1 MRNIFWCKKCNAPIL
16 TVKCKA
22 CNTQGFRI
30 ASDIRPVFPEEK
42 MLLEVL
48 LQFPQGYLSKKSVW
62 YTSGNML
69 LIDGKTQP
77 LNKSELEQLD
87 ISKIRKELFHRK
99 SNFNLNYEYSFFD
112 SHIRSFI
119 MCNRERVN
127 EIEFEAF
134 EIVEKAKNLEKDFVP
149 IVSFSGGKDSTVV
162 SDIVRR
168 AYANQSIIHAFGN
181 TTLELPETLE
191 YISRFKKNNNKTPF
205 IESKSKHN
213 FINVCEKIGPPSRV
227 MRWCCTVFKTG
238 PIGQTFSGLSA
249 TKPILT
255 YYGVR
260 RSESSRRSKYKS
272 IEKSPKISQQT
283 VVAPIINWNNV
294 DIWLYILERNLDF
307 NHSYRLGFSR
317 VGCWACPSNSSWSFF
332 LTRIYHPE
340 LSEPWR
346 KFLIGVAREIGKPDP
361 IEYVDSGNWKA
372 RQGGM
377 GLENSYK
384 GIITSKPCGDDPFA
398 KTYQLTKPIESGLYE
413 YFKPFG
419 TISFTKGRSI
429 LGEVFVLDKK
439 TEDPIIILQ
448 GRPGASELRVKIV
461 SSNNPTLLMQR
472 IDCQIRKYQSCILCG
487 GCPSI
492 CPTKAISVTTGKYRI
507 DEKKCIS
514 CLKCIANFDTGCL
527 VSKVLK
533 TKKGENK

>member
-1 MRNIFWCKKCNAPIL
+1 
-16 TVKCKA
+16 
-22 CNTQGFRI
+22 
-30 ASDIRPVFPEEK
+30 
-42 MLLEVL
+42 
-48 LQFPQGYLSKKSVW
+48 
-62 YTSGNML
+62 
-69 LIDGKTQP
+69 
-77 LNKSELEQLD
+77 
-87 ISKIRKELFHRK
+87 
-99 SNFNLNYEYSFFD
+99 
-112 SHIRSFI
+112 

-134 EIVEKAKNLEKDFVP
+134 EIVEKAKSLERNFVP

-191 YISRFKKNNNKTPF
+191 YISVLKIITKLLLSKVNQNTILLTFVRKLDLPVELCVGVVLFLRLTYRSNFLWIKRYKT
-205 IESKSKHN
+205 
-213 FINVCEKIGPPSRV
+213 
-227 MRWCCTVFKTG
+227 
-238 PIGQTFSGLSA
+238 
-249 TKPILT
+249 ILT

-260 RSESSRRSKYKS
+260 RSESSRRSKYKT

-283 VVAPIINWNNV
+283 VVAPIINWNDV

-346 KFLIGVAREIGKPDP
+346 KFLIGVAQGIGKPDP

-377 GLENSYK
+377 GLKNSYK

-448 GRPGASELRVKIV
+448 GRPGTSELRVKIV

-472 IDCQIRKYQSCILCG
+472 IDCRTQISN
-487 GCPSI
+487 
-492 CPTKAISVTTGKYRI
+492 SVFYV
-507 DEKKCIS
+507 EVPFYLS
-514 CLKCIANFDTGCL
+514 Y
-527 VSKVLK
+527 
-533 TKKGENK
+533 KGNK